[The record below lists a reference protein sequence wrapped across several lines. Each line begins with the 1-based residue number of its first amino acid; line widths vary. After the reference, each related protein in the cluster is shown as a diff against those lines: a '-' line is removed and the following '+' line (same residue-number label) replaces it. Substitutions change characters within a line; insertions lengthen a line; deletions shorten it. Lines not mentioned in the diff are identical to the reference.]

1 MKKFKKYSIFMI
13 FLLLLSACGKQKIS
27 LPKSKDLD
35 YIKVI
40 EVDKK
45 TKSEKE
51 VIKIEK
57 NDYIKNFIDTVSS
70 ATKTKKE
77 SISDEPTNIEK
88 YLKVSFYHK
97 EAKNSPSIMYIY
109 KSRDYTEEKYFYFEQ
124 PYTGVFKI
132 KKDKLKNINWLND

>member
-1 MKKFKKYSIFMI
+1 MKNFKKYSIFLLL
-13 FLLLLSACGKQKIS
+13 LLLLSACGKQKIS
-27 LPKSKDLD
+27 LPKSKYLD
-35 YIKVI
+35 YINVT

-45 TKSEKE
+45 TKSERE

-57 NDYIKNFIDTVSS
+57 EEDVKIFIDSVSS
-70 ATKTKKE
+70 ATKIKKE

-109 KSRDYTEEKYFYFEQ
+109 KSRDYTEEKYFYF
-124 PYTGVFKI
+124 
-132 KKDKLKNINWLND
+132 

>member
-1 MKKFKKYSIFMI
+1 MKNFKKYSIFLLL
-13 FLLLLSACGKQKIS
+13 LLLLSACGKQKIS
-27 LPKSKDLD
+27 LPKSKYLD
-35 YIKVI
+35 YINVT

-45 TKSEKE
+45 TKSERE

-57 NDYIKNFIDTVSS
+57 EEDVKIFIDSVSS
-70 ATKTKKE
+70 ATKIKKE

-109 KSRDYTEEKYFYFEQ
+109 KSKDYTDKKYIYLEQ
-124 PYTGVFKI
+124 PYSGIFKI
-132 KKDKLKNINWLND
+132 KSEKLKDINLLND